1 MGMTGGKGSNRVF
14 DWDCE
19 EDWGPWRG
27 YREDRGMKQGS
38 REHRAGR
45 QGSEELSGKGK
56 RRRYWPVM
64 TAGDGRFYFIPMNL
78 WFKVIDLGS
87 DGDDEKGDAPNDA
100 HDEPKIDWDELRV
113 DDENG

>member
-1 MGMTGGKGSNRVF
+1 MF
-14 DWDCE
+14 DWDCKE
-19 EDWGPWRG
+19 DYEGKEDWGPWRG

-45 QGSEELSGKGK
+45 QGSEELFRKGRGG

-64 TAGDGRFYFIPMNL
+64 TAGDGRIYFIPMSL

-87 DGDDEKGDAPNDA
+87 DEDDEK
-100 HDEPKIDWDELRV
+100 R
-113 DDENG
+113 